1 MELNFISFSFN
12 VSMKKS
18 ILKYCINLFF
28 TVIFLLEGM
37 AQKAIQI
44 NPSQI
49 VFAPSDTSLWDTWKD
64 ELHKMRAEVRKKVNY
79 SGVLYTDN
87 NYKWAS
93 RCYNVTM
100 LMLFD
105 KRFYDAEKGI
115 YNVDA
120 FLQDGIEQFGGY
132 DGVVLWHA
140 YPRIGFDERN
150 QYDFYRGFPGG
161 LAGLKK
167 IVNQFHEKGVKVFI
181 DYNPWDTGTR
191 REGKSDIDLLCEIIS
206 AINADGIFLDTMDG
220 SPEDFRK
227 KLNRVKKGI
236 TLESEKEVSAEL
248 IKDHHLSWKW
258 IPTYNDGEMPGV
270 LWNKWFE
277 RRHLMHMTN
286 RWAKDHSSE
295 LHTAWMNG
303 CGMIIWDNIFGS
315 ANLYNERDKSILR
328 LMAPIQRH
336 YHANFSGE
344 GWDPLVK
351 TELPGVFA
359 SKWFNKTITI
369 WTLVNTKFYD
379 QYGLLFI
386 AKHIPG
392 TAYYNLMTGR
402 ETGVVKGGVAYIT
415 ESILNRGICGIIAV
429 KKEAVTPEF
438 KSFLQQ
444 QSIVYS
450 NYNGDISYVFSNE
463 KMIVPASITYSRKNL
478 PKNMVFI
485 NGSAH
490 STTVRFTQREC
501 GFYPPAGEAHAA
513 LPEQQMFEEIIRKTD
528 VALNDYA
535 IDETPVT
542 NEQYYEFIQSTKYK
556 PANTDHFLFHWVN
569 GLPPKGKEDHPVI
582 YINMDDARAYARWAG
597 KRLPTEAE
605 WQYAAEGPQH
615 LSYPWGNSF
624 NEAYCNNGQ
633 FGGTTS
639 VKHFEKGRSPFGC
652 YDMCGN
658 TWEWTESE
666 RSDQL
671 NRYCIIKGGS
681 YYRAMGSHWYTDG
694 KAQRNEFSAKF
705 ILMNPGLDR
714 CATIGFRCAV
724 DITIK

>member
-1 MELNFISFSFN
+1 MQK
-12 VSMKKS
+12 M
-18 ILKYCINLFF
+18 ILKYCIS
-28 TVIFLLEGM
+28 LLLTAVFMEPGV
-37 AQKAIQI
+37 AQQTIQI

-49 VFAPSDTSLWDTWKD
+49 VFAPSDTSLWHTWRN
-64 ELHKMRAEVRKKVNY
+64 ELHKMRAGVRKKINY
-79 SGVLYTDN
+79 SDVLYTDN

-115 YNVDA
+115 YNVNA

-167 IVNQFHEKGVKVFI
+167 IINQFHEKGVKVFI

-191 REGKSDIDLLCEIIS
+191 REGQSDIDLLCEIIS

-227 KLNRVKKGI
+227 KLNQVKKGI
-236 TLESEKEVSAEL
+236 ALESEKEVSAEL

-295 LHTAWMNG
+295 LHMAWMNG
-303 CGMIIWDNIFGS
+303 SGMIIWDNIFGS

-328 LMAPIQRH
+328 LIAPVQRR
-336 YHANFSGE
+336 YHAIFSGE
-344 GWDPLVK
+344 GWEPLFK
-351 TELPGVFA
+351 ISLPGVFA
-359 SKWFNKTITI
+359 SKWSNNTTTV
-369 WTLVNTKFYD
+369 WTLVNSTNKD
-379 QYGLLFI
+379 LAGLLFTI
-386 AKHIPG
+386 RHTHG
-392 TAYYNLMTGR
+392 TKYFNLLTGR
-402 ETGVVKGGVAYIT
+402 ETGVVRGDTIFIMD
-415 ESILNRGICGIIAV
+415 SIRSRSIGGIIAV
-429 KKEAVTPEF
+429 KKEAITPEF
-438 KSFLQQ
+438 KRFLQQ
-444 QSIVYS
+444 QGVVYS
-450 NYNGDISYVFSNE
+450 KYNSDTGSVFSNE
-463 KMIVPASITYSRKNL
+463 KIIVPAPITYTKDRL
-478 PKNMVFI
+478 PKAMVLI
-485 NGSAH
+485 KGYSH
-490 STTVRFTQREC
+490 STTIRFTQREC
-501 GFYPPAGEAHAA
+501 GFYPAPGEKHAM
-513 LPEQQMFEEIIRKTD
+513 LPDRQLFEEIIRKTD
-528 VALNDYA
+528 VVLNDYA

-542 NEQYYEFIQSTKYK
+542 NQQYYGFIHATRYH
-556 PANTDHFLFHWVN
+556 PANDDHFLNHWVN
-569 GLPPKGKEDHPVI
+569 GKPPKGKEDHPVV
-582 YINMDDARAYARWAG
+582 YINMDDARAYAKWAG

-615 LSYPWGNSF
+615 LSYPWGNIF
-624 NEAYCNNGQ
+624 NEDYCNNGQ
-633 FGGTTS
+633 YNGTTS
-639 VKHFEKGRSPFGC
+639 VKQFEKGRSAFGC

-681 YYRAMGSHWYTDG
+681 YYKALGSHWYTDG
-694 KAQRNEFSAKF
+694 KAQRNDFSAKF

-714 CATIGFRCAV
+714 CGTIGFRCAV
-724 DITIK
+724 DIKDK

>member
-1 MELNFISFSFN
+1 MQK
-12 VSMKKS
+12 M
-18 ILKYCINLFF
+18 ILKYCISLLL
-28 TVIFLLEGM
+28 TAIFMEQGA
-37 AQKAIQI
+37 AQQTIQI

-49 VFAPSDTSLWDTWKD
+49 VFAPSDTSLWHTWRD
-64 ELHKMRAEVRKKVNY
+64 ELHKMRAEVRKKINY
-79 SGVLYTDN
+79 SDVLYTDN

-105 KRFYDAEKGI
+105 KRFYDAQKGI
-115 YNVDA
+115 YNVNA

-167 IVNQFHEKGVKVFI
+167 IINQFHEKGVKVFI

-191 REGKSDIDLLCEIIS
+191 REGQSDIDLLCEIIS
-206 AINADGIFLDTMDG
+206 ALNADGIFLDTMDG

-227 KLNRVKKGI
+227 KLNQVKKGI
-236 TLESEKEVSAEL
+236 ALESEKEVSAEL

-258 IPTYNDGEMPGV
+258 IPTYNDGEAPGV

-295 LHTAWMNG
+295 LHMAWMNG
-303 CGMIIWDNIFGS
+303 SGMIIWDNIFGS

-328 LMAPIQRH
+328 LMAPVQRR
-336 YHANFSGE
+336 YHAIFSGE
-344 GWDPLVK
+344 GWVPLFK
-351 TELPGVFA
+351 INLPGVFA
-359 SKWFNKTITI
+359 SKWYNNTTTI
-369 WTLVNTKFYD
+369 WTLINSANKD
-379 QYGLLFI
+379 QYGLLFSI
-386 AKHIPG
+386 RHTPG
-392 TAYYNLMTGR
+392 TKYFNLLTGR
-402 ETGVVKGGVAYIT
+402 ETGVVRGDTIFIMD
-415 ESILNRGICGIIAV
+415 SIRSRSIGSIIAV
-429 KKEAVTPEF
+429 KKEAITPEF
-438 KSFLQQ
+438 KRFLQQ
-444 QSIVYS
+444 QGVVYS
-450 NYNGDISYVFSNE
+450 KYNSDTGSVFSNE
-463 KMIVPASITYSRKNL
+463 KMIVPAPITYTKDRL
-478 PKNMVFI
+478 PKAMVLI
-485 NGSAH
+485 KGSSH
-490 STTVRFTQREC
+490 STTIRFTQREC
-501 GFYPPAGEAHAA
+501 GFYPAPGEKYAS
-513 LPEQQMFEEIIRKTD
+513 LPERQLFEEIIRKTD
-528 VALNDYA
+528 VVLNDYA

-542 NEQYYEFIQSTKYK
+542 NQQYYDFIQATRYH
-556 PANTDHFLFHWVN
+556 PANDDHFLNHWVN
-569 GLPPKGKEDHPVI
+569 GKPPKGKEDHPVV
-582 YINMDDARAYARWAG
+582 YINMDDARAYAKWAG

-615 LSYPWGNSF
+615 LSYPWGNIF
-624 NEAYCNNGQ
+624 NEDYCNNGQ
-633 FGGTTS
+633 YNGTTS
-639 VKHFEKGRSPFGC
+639 VKQFEKGRSAFGC

-658 TWEWTESE
+658 TWERTESE

-681 YYRAMGSHWYTDG
+681 YYKALGSHWYTDG
-694 KAQRNEFSAKF
+694 KAQRNDFSAKF

-714 CATIGFRCAV
+714 CGTIGFRCAV
-724 DITIK
+724 DIKDK

>member
-1 MELNFISFSFN
+1 
-12 VSMKKS
+12 MKKM
-18 ILKYCINLFF
+18 IFNYCIRLLIAA
-28 TVIFLLEGM
+28 IFVEPGM
-37 AQKAIQI
+37 AQQTIQI
-44 NPSQI
+44 SPSEI
-49 VFAPSDTSLWDTWKD
+49 VFAPSDTSLWEAWKN
-64 ELHKMRAEVRKKVNY
+64 ELHKVRTEVKNKINY
-79 SGVLYTDN
+79 SGALYTDN
-87 NYKWAS
+87 NFKWAS

-105 KRFYDAEKGI
+105 KRFYDADKGI
-115 YNVDA
+115 FNVDD

-161 LAGLKK
+161 LVGLKK
-167 IVNQFHEKGVKVFI
+167 IVTRFHAKGVRVFI

-191 REGKSDIDLLCEIIS
+191 REGRSDIDLLCEIIK

-220 SPEDFRK
+220 SGEEFRK
-227 KLNRVKKGI
+227 KLNGVKKGI
-236 TLESEKEVSAEL
+236 ALESEIEVSAER

-258 IPTYNDGEMPGV
+258 IPAYKDGEAPGV

-315 ANLYNERDKSILR
+315 TNLYNERDKSILR
-328 LMAPIQRH
+328 LMLPVQRR
-336 YHANFSGE
+336 YHSIYSGE
-344 GWDPLVK
+344 GWEPLFK

-359 SKWFNKTITI
+359 SKWFNKNTTI
-369 WTLVNTKFYD
+369 WTLVNTLHKDRF
-379 QYGLLFI
+379 GLLFSTR
-386 AKHIPG
+386 HIPG
-392 TAYYNLMTGR
+392 TLYYNIITGR
-402 ETGVVKGGVAYIT
+402 EIGVIRGDTAHFT
-415 ESILNRGICGIIAV
+415 DSILSRGIIGIIAM
-429 KKEAVTPEF
+429 KKEGITPEF
-438 KSFLQQ
+438 IRFLQQ

-450 NYNGDISYVFSNE
+450 NYNSDTAYVLSDE
-463 KMIVPASITYSRKNL
+463 KMVLPASITYSKNNL
-478 PKNMVFI
+478 PENMLLI
-485 NGSAH
+485 KGSSH

-501 GFYPPAGEAHAA
+501 GFYPLPGETHSA

-528 VALNDYA
+528 ITLDDYA

-542 NEQYYEFIQSTKYK
+542 NRQYYEFIKATNYR
-556 PANTDHFLFHWVN
+556 PANTDHFLFHWAN
-569 GLPPKGKEDHPVI
+569 GHPPKGKEDHPVV
-582 YINMDDARAYARWAG
+582 YVNLNDARAYARWAG

-615 LSYPWGNSF
+615 LSYPWGNIF
-624 NEAYCNNGQ
+624 NEEYCNNGQ
-633 FGGTTS
+633 YGGTTP
-639 VKHFEKGRSPFGC
+639 VKQFEKGRSPFGC

-666 RSDQL
+666 RSDDL

-681 YYRAMGSHWYTDG
+681 YYKAEGSHWYTDG
-694 KAQRNEFSAKF
+694 KAQQNDFSAKF

-724 DITIK
+724 GIITN